1 MSQENVDLVREGCEA
16 FNRGDSEWIDRFV
29 DPECEVIEARDIPG
43 AATYRGHDGLRQAL
57 AHWTEPFTDLRVE
70 LERAVDDGDR
80 VIWIVRQHA
89 RGKASGA
96 PVQVRVGYISTFRAG
111 RLVRWEMMSPKA
123 ALEAAGLGE

>member
-1 MSQENVDLVREGCEA
+1 MSQENVEIVRMGCEA

-29 DPECEVIEARDIPG
+29 DPECEVIEGRDIPG
-43 AATYRGHDGLRQAL
+43 AATYRGHAGFRQAL
-57 AHWTEPFTDLRVE
+57 EHWTEQFTDLRVE

-89 RGKASGA
+89 HGKVSGA
-96 PVQVRVGYISTFRAG
+96 PVHVRVGYISTFRAG

-123 ALEAAGLGE
+123 ALEAARLRE